1 MSISGNQILARART
15 IATQMG
21 GDANSSPVIDAK
33 GGLRALLNHV
43 IRETFRQ
50 KAKDQDFVK
59 DINVQNS
66 ITMASGVGALPDTVM
81 RQFLK
86 QADYQD
92 SNGSLISYFDYPIDS
107 NSGQNYTQ
115 LGYISVVGSN
125 IYYTEPAPGT
135 STSYSGTLYMTVPS
149 FPVFPASMAS
159 TIPMPVEITDDVIL
173 TLSLALRGQIK
184 FDLSGSVIA

>member
-1 MSISGNQILARART
+1 MPSGNQILARART

-21 GDANSSPVIDAK
+21 MDANASSVIDAK
-33 GGLRALLNHV
+33 GGLRSLLNHV
-43 IRETFRQ
+43 IREVYRQ
-50 KAKDQDFVK
+50 KAKDQDFIK

>member
-1 MSISGNQILARART
+1 MSVSGNQIIARART

-21 GDANSSPVIDAK
+21 TDANVSNVIDAK
-33 GGLRALLNHV
+33 GGLRALLNHTV
-43 IRETFRQ
+43 REVFRRNAGNQ
-50 KAKDQDFVK
+50 NFIK
-59 DINVQNS
+59 DINVLNT

-92 SNGSLISYFDYPIDS
+92 TNGSLITYFDYPIDS

-135 STSYSGTLYMTVPS
+135 STSYSGSLYMTVPS

-159 TIPMPVEITDDVIL
+159 AIPLPVEVVDDVVL
-173 TLSLALRGQIK
+173 LLARALRGEAV
-184 FDLSGSVIA
+184 FSRVDTPHV

>member
-1 MSISGNQILARART
+1 MPSGNQILARART

-21 GDANSSPVIDAK
+21 MDANASSVIDAK
-33 GGLRALLNHV
+33 GGLRSLLNHV
-43 IRETFRQ
+43 IREVYRQ
-50 KAKDQDFVK
+50 KAKDQDFIK

-135 STSYSGTLYMTVPS
+135 STSYSGTLY
-149 FPVFPASMAS
+149 
-159 TIPMPVEITDDVIL
+159 
-173 TLSLALRGQIK
+173 
-184 FDLSGSVIA
+184 